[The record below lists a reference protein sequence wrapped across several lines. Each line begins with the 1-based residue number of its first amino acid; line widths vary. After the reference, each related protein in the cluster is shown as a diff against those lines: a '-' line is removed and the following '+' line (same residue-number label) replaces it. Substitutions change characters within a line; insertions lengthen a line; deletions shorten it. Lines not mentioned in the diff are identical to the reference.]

1 MDLNEAALLGRRLL
15 DEHGLRNWTM
25 VFDRAKRRAGVCR
38 PGRKEIGLSGPL
50 TAIHPA
56 DEVRDTI
63 LHEIAHALV
72 GPQHGH
78 DQVWRA
84 TALRIGCSGQ
94 RCSSADAP
102 RLEGDWVGTCP
113 AGHRKTRHRRPERV
127 SACGICSPTFDVAH
141 LLTWAYRGQPAPM
154 LPGYRGELER
164 LLNPTPRAAP
174 PARFRLGDR
183 MRIVL
188 PGSKHDGVVG
198 TLVKCGRTRYHVKVG
213 NRVMTVPFA
222 MAEPATAATSP
233 SP

>member
-1 MDLNEAALLGRRLL
+1 MDLNEAARLGRRLL
-15 DEHGLRNWTM
+15 DEHGLPDWIL

-38 PGRKEIGLSGPL
+38 PARKKIGLSGPL
-50 TAIHPA
+50 TAIHPE

-102 RLEGDWVGTCP
+102 RVEGDWVGTCP

-127 SACGICSPTFDVAH
+127 SACGTCS
-141 LLTWAYRGQPAPM
+141 
-154 LPGYRGELER
+154 
-164 LLNPTPRAAP
+164 
-174 PARFRLGDR
+174 
-183 MRIVL
+183 
-188 PGSKHDGVVG
+188 
-198 TLVKCGRTRYHVKVG
+198 
-213 NRVMTVPFA
+213 
-222 MAEPATAATSP
+222 AATSSIEALWS
-233 SP
+233 SPVTSPRRWRVMNPVPHATSSVRAGGRSAIQRSRSIRSWCQSAGRLSA